1 MRALTLPTSA
11 VALLALGLTA
21 CASEE
26 TVQGECRDVFG
37 GDICTWGTMV
47 GDEVSAFGA
56 TVALASIENA
66 PADAEMV
73 FPPPFVGVVPLPPDV
88 AAATGFDH
96 LGVNWEPHGHP
107 PGAFLTP
114 HFDFHFYT
122 IDPGRVGSIDCADL
136 SKPADL
142 PSGYTLPDMDI
153 PGLGMLTGLCVPNMG
168 MHAMVEDELDDTEL
182 FDASMI
188 LGYYEA
194 GLIFLEPMIAQA
206 KLLEAKTFTMDVP
219 AMEQPGAPAMWPTTF
234 EATYDEASRTYRFA
248 FAGFPPEQGE

>member
-1 MRALTLPTSA
+1 MITPPEHRAADSPAPGVGSNSVLTEVEFPMRALTLPTSA

-47 GDEVSAFGA
+47 GDE
-56 TVALASIENA
+56 VALASIENA

-142 PSGYTLPDMDI
+142 RHAEAREHAKAGDVHVRQRVA
-153 PGLGMLTGLCVPNMG
+153 TGEIRRLAHGPLRAEHGNARDGGRRVG
-168 MHAMVEDELDDTEL
+168 
-182 FDASMI
+182 
-188 LGYYEA
+188 
-194 GLIFLEPMIAQA
+194 
-206 KLLEAKTFTMDVP
+206 
-219 AMEQPGAPAMWPTTF
+219 
-234 EATYDEASRTYRFA
+234 
-248 FAGFPPEQGE
+248 